1 VIPED
6 EHKYCRWFLYS
17 FLVRAKLFQDYKRI
31 EAWKRPPIYQ
41 LHCVCIGEDFT
52 VTSFPEEALF
62 LSPHGGVMDN
72 AVALAVE
79 QHGEAERRFT
89 SSRWVMALHCG
100 GEGFDPADGTNGF
113 SW

>member
-1 VIPED
+1 
-6 EHKYCRWFLYS
+6 
-17 FLVRAKLFQDYKRI
+17 
-31 EAWKRPPIYQ
+31 
-41 LHCVCIGEDFT
+41 
-52 VTSFPEEALF
+52 
-62 LSPHGGVMDN
+62 MDN
-72 AVALAVE
+72 TVALAVE